1 MFRSIKKKTEAAFRR
16 RKTNKSISSPV
27 TQATAPTDVDWPF
40 HNDYSYPPST
50 THSAAATNTVTPG
63 AGSEQSTPVEPRRLA
78 SFEGGDDTSAGE
90 SSSLDLSYLEEPF
103 PEEEVDA
110 AEGEGA
116 EDESREEDLYT
127 TKYVPFVE
135 TSAMRNNMFVH
146 AATSHYGM
154 VNPAIM
160 SGFGDDDE
168 SIWLVDDEETEEAPA
183 IKTRGQ
189 GKREGEEDEL
199 EEEEREE
206 LGEDEPDVA
215 LPPTNQPPTV
225 PSVSEAAS
233 MAGPQT
239 GFRYRINY
247 ALFDDDEFASSHE
260 EETTPTSVSVGR
272 APSLRPQSSG
282 TNSLES
288 LSVDNKSRGPISN
301 RDEIGASN
309 GSSDPTTSNPYVDL
323 LEQQDSAMTVAYQ
336 RRLVLSERRGDDE
349 ADDFSFGQRYQKD
362 PETLAVLVTH
372 QRVPSDHAA
381 GDRDCSICADTK
393 EPILFPRFSPTAS
406 CEHPPTACLECL
418 ERSIRSDLTSK
429 IWTDIRCPECR
440 GLLDYTDIQRYAD
453 EETFRRYETL
463 ALRAAMAEAENF
475 FWCTSGCGSGQIHET
490 GHDLPIVICL
500 HCSHRSC
507 FRHNVAWHQGL
518 TCDEYDELLAD
529 PDNFRSRLEIDN
541 DAWAASQQAQL
552 NADRAMAQGLLEEER
567 RAAEMRQ
574 QREREERERT
584 RKAIQLARQIAARRK
599 MEEEMSR
606 ITVGMTTKPCP
617 GCGWAIEKN
626 DGCSHMTCVKCKHQ
640 FCYECG
646 ADHQQILENDNTIHL
661 ETCRFHPSQL
671 EESGAEEMGDMDDED
686 VVEEEVE
693 RDFSDVYDEFSLY
706 ENYPDYPGEEE
717 DVEGSEQAEAEAEA
731 EAGDEVEVE
740 DEAEDEDE
748 YDYDGYVDYGSEE
761 DEFDD

>member
-1 MFRSIKKKTEAAFRR
+1 MFRSIRRKTQAAFSR
-16 RKTNKSISSPV
+16 RKTNKSITSTV
-27 TQATAPTDVDWPF
+27 TQVTAPADVDWPF
-40 HNDYSYPPST
+40 RDDYTHPPST
-50 THSAAATNTVTPG
+50 THSAATNTVTPG
-63 AGSEQSTPVEPRRLA
+63 AASEQPTSVGTRRQS
-78 SFEGGDDTSAGE
+78 SFEGNDDRSAGE
-90 SSSLDLSYLEEPF
+90 ESSLDVSYLEEPL
-103 PEEEVDA
+103 PGEQVDA

-116 EDESREEDLYT
+116 EEELREDLYT

-160 SGFGDDDE
+160 GGFGDDDE
-168 SIWLVDDEETEEAPA
+168 SIWLVDDEETEEGPA
-183 IKTRGQ
+183 GR
-189 GKREGEEDEL
+189 REREEDES
-199 EEEEREE
+199 EEEERKVDEE
-206 LGEDEPDVA
+206 EEPDVA
-215 LPPTNQPPTV
+215 LPPASQPPTV

-247 ALFDDDEFASSHE
+247 ALFDDDEFAASQGE
-260 EETTPTSVSVGR
+260 DTTPTSVSVGR
-272 APSLRPQSSG
+272 ASSPRPRSSG
-282 TNSLES
+282 TDSLGHLSIDNES
-288 LSVDNKSRGPISN
+288 RHPNGG
-301 RDEIGASN
+301 RDEAGVSN
-309 GSSDPTTSNPYVDL
+309 GSSTPATSNPYVDL

-336 RRLVLSERRGDDE
+336 RRLDLSGRRGDDE

-362 PETLAVLVTH
+362 PGTSAVLVTH
-372 QRVPSDHAA
+372 QRVPADHAA
-381 GDRDCSICADTK
+381 GDQDCSICADTK
-393 EPILFPRFSPTAS
+393 ESILFPRFSPTAF

-418 ERSIRSDLTSK
+418 ERSIRSDLNSK

-453 EETFRRYETL
+453 EETFKRYETL

-490 GHDLPIVICL
+490 GHELPIVICL

-507 FRHNVAWHQGL
+507 FHHNVAWHQGL
-518 TCDEYDELLAD
+518 TCDEYDQLLAD

-567 RAAEMRQ
+567 RAAVMRQ
-574 QREREERERT
+574 RREREERERT
-584 RKAIQLARQIAARRK
+584 RKAIELARQIAARRK
-599 MEEEMSR
+599 IEEEMSR
-606 ITVGMTTKPCP
+606 ITVGRTTKPCP

-646 ADHQQILENDNTIHL
+646 ADHRQILENDNTAHL
-661 ETCRFHPSQL
+661 ETCRFHPNQL
-671 EESGAEEMGDMDDED
+671 EESGAEEMEDTYDDDE
-686 VVEEEVE
+686 EEDEDEE
-693 RDFSDVYDEFSLY
+693 RDFSDEYDEFGLHGDF
-706 ENYPDYPGEEE
+706 PDEEDEEE
-717 DVEGSEQAEAEAEA
+717 GEQDEGEDDDENEV
-731 EAGDEVEVE
+731 GD
-740 DEAEDEDE
+740 
-748 YDYDGYVDYGSEE
+748 DYDGYVDYGDEE
-761 DEFDD
+761 DEYYSYWIGSDEAARIHESISSS